1 MIVDDT
7 HDDLHKAIE
16 DDVRSILVA
25 TFEDPLC
32 RANVLLNLLHVEF
45 MALDNADDVA
55 ELAEDMLDI
64 LGNRAVSD
72 LTLFNVAGNA

>member
-1 MIVDDT
+1 MIEDDE
-7 HDDLHKAIE
+7 HDDLHAQIE
-16 DDVRSILVA
+16 DDVRSILAA
-25 TFEDPLC
+25 TFDDPLC

-72 LTLFNVAGNA
+72 LTLFNVAGSA